1 MITIQGIPESLNKR
15 LEVARVLKKA
25 LDKYIYLNEK
35 IQNEVVHWDTLKLFR
50 KIELE
55 VEEQIN
61 LLKEEFEK

>member
-15 LEVARVLKKA
+15 LEVAKVLKKA

>member
-1 MITIQGIPESLNKR
+1 MITIQGIPESLNRR
-15 LEVARVLKKA
+15 LEVAKVLKKA

>member
-1 MITIQGIPESLNKR
+1 MKTILGIPESLNKR
-15 LEVARVLKKA
+15 LEVAKVLKKA

-35 IQNEVVHWDTLKLFR
+35 IQNEVVHWDTLQLFR

-61 LLKEEFEK
+61 LLKEALER

>member
-15 LEVARVLKKA
+15 LEVAKVLKKA

-50 KIELE
+50 KIEFE

>member
-1 MITIQGIPESLNKR
+1 MITVQGIPESLNKR
-15 LEVARVLKKA
+15 LGVAKVLKKA

-55 VEEQIN
+55 VKEQIN

>member
-1 MITIQGIPESLNKR
+1 MKTIQGIPESLNRR
-15 LEVARVLKKA
+15 LEVAKVLKKA

-55 VEEQIN
+55 VKEQIN